1 MDRIWQGD
9 DMARRNP
16 LEKAL
21 DHVADDF
28 KRRLASVKSSNIVPL
43 GQEEVTPR
51 EFRAR
56 FANMS
61 EMDRQKVLAENGQA
75 EVLSQLRGN

>member
-1 MDRIWQGD
+1 
-9 DMARRNP
+9 MARRNP

-21 DHVADDF
+21 DHVTDDF
-28 KRRLASVKSSNIVPL
+28 KRRLISVKSSNIVPL

-56 FANMS
+56 FASMS
-61 EMDRQKVLAENGQA
+61 ESDRKKVLEENGQE
-75 EVLSQLRGN
+75 EVLRQLRGK

>member
-1 MDRIWQGD
+1 
-9 DMARRNP
+9 MARRNP

-21 DHVADDF
+21 DHVTDDF
-28 KRRLASVKSSNIVPL
+28 KRRLTSVKSSNVVPL
-43 GQEEVTPR
+43 GQEEVTPS

-61 EMDRQKVLAENGQA
+61 KIDRKKVLDENGQA
-75 EVLSQLRGN
+75 EVLRQLRGK